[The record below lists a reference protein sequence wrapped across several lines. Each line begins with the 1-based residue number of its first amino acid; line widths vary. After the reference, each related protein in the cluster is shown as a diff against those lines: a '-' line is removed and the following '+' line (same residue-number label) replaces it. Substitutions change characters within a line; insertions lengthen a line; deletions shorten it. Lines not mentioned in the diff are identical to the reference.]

1 MRVSIGLKILA
12 VCMTVVGIFSVLNVY
27 SFYQNSHISD
37 GYRNVAERNATLIFR
52 VYELN
57 LHLTGEESA
66 LKSYV
71 LTGSPRYKESFEE
84 SRVNLRN
91 VLHSLEKDLITPEG
105 KQGLAK
111 VKDSIDRWH
120 LASGSTVGVRDQQG
134 MAAAVLLLA
143 DSQNA
148 AEEAAS
154 TMSEF
159 IKFLNQRMSMRL
171 ETNIAAG
178 QSTHQL
184 ILLFNGLVVLLA
196 IVMTTW
202 LWRRISHPLG
212 QVAELAQNIAAGDL
226 RQKYFGYRHKDEIGD
241 IMQAI
246 RMMNERLHDLVLQV
260 NQAAVKVHQACGE
273 LSQAADESA
282 GASGHITQNMME
294 VAAGAE
300 VLSGQADAAKMA
312 VESIAGGIDEMAG
325 DAKVAATAVEAAR
338 RLAANGRQAADNA
351 VAQMNGIEAGTLQI
365 ETAVANLAGGLRQ
378 IHGFVGTIDALAG
391 QTKLLA
397 LNAAIEA
404 ARAGDSGR
412 GFAVVAD
419 EVKKLAESSA
429 ASARMIASTINE
441 NSRDMTQV
449 IELVGAT
456 RVSVGKGIRV
466 VNDADCEFARIAES
480 VEAVSDRMQNVALAA
495 ARLSGETVKIVKV
508 VHQIELESEATAG
521 RTQNISAAIE
531 EQSASL
537 QQTAAAARSLG
548 RLADQLKEAVE
559 RFKLEPSSPHAS
571 PHASPPLPDGVATS
585 QSPAMPHYDGDAVL
599 AS

>member
-12 VCMTVVGIFSVLNVY
+12 VCMTVVGIFSLLNVY
-27 SFYQNSHISD
+27 SFYKNAQVSE

-57 LHLTGEESA
+57 LQLTGEESA

-71 LTGSPRYKESFEE
+71 LTGAPRYKESFEE
-84 SRVNLRN
+84 SRVRLRN
-91 VLHSLEKDLITPEG
+91 ILHSLEKDLITPEG

-134 MAAAVLLLA
+134 MASAVLLLA
-143 DSQNA
+143 ESQNA
-148 AEEAAS
+148 AEEAGA

-171 ETNIAAG
+171 ETNIASG

-184 ILLFNGLVVLLA
+184 ILLFNGLVIVLA
-196 IVMTTW
+196 IVMTAW

-212 QVAELAQNIAAGDL
+212 QVAELAQDIAAGDL
-226 RQKYFGYRHKDEIGD
+226 RQKSFGYRHNDEIGD
-241 IMQAI
+241 IMESIQL
-246 RMMNERLHDLVLQV
+246 MNERLHDLVLQV

-273 LSQAADESA
+273 LSDAADESA
-282 GASGHITQNMME
+282 GASGHITQNMTE
-294 VAAGAE
+294 VAAGADE
-300 VLSGQADAAKMA
+300 LSCQADAAKMA
-312 VESIAGGIDEMAG
+312 VESIAGGIGEMAG
-325 DAKVAATAVEAAR
+325 DAEAAASAAEATR
-338 RLAANGRQAADNA
+338 QLAANGRLAADNA
-351 VAQMNGIEAGTLQI
+351 VAKMSGIESGTLQI
-365 ETAVANLAGGLRQ
+365 EKAVANLAGGLRQ

-429 ASARMIASTINE
+429 TAARMIATTINE

-449 IELVGAT
+449 VDLVGET
-456 RVSVGKGIRV
+456 RISVGKGIQV
-466 VNDADCEFARIAES
+466 VNQADCEFVRIAES
-480 VEAVSDRMQNVALAA
+480 VDAVSGRMQSVASAA
-495 ARLSGETVKIVKV
+495 SRLSGETVTIVNAV
-508 VHQIELESEATAG
+508 RQIELESEATAG

-548 RLADQLKEAVE
+548 QLADQLKEAVE
-559 RFKLEPSSPHAS
+559 RFKLEPSSPQTGPSA
-571 PHASPPLPDGVATS
+571 
-585 QSPAMPHYDGDAVL
+585 
-599 AS
+599 

>member
-12 VCMTVVGIFSVLNVY
+12 VCMTVVGIFSLLNVY
-27 SFYQNSHISD
+27 SFYKNAQVSE

-57 LHLTGEESA
+57 LQLTGEESA

-71 LTGSPRYKESFEE
+71 LTGAPRYKESFEE
-84 SRVNLRN
+84 SRVRLRN
-91 VLHSLEKDLITPEG
+91 ILHSLEKDLITPEG

-134 MAAAVLLLA
+134 MASAVLLLA
-143 DSQNA
+143 ESQNA
-148 AEEAAS
+148 AEEAGA

-171 ETNIAAG
+171 ETNIASG

-184 ILLFNGLVVLLA
+184 ILLFNGLVIVLA
-196 IVMTTW
+196 IVMTAW

-212 QVAELAQNIAAGDL
+212 QVAELAQDIAAGDL
-226 RQKYFGYRHKDEIGD
+226 RQKSFGYRHNDEIGD
-241 IMQAI
+241 IMESIQL
-246 RMMNERLHDLVLQV
+246 MNQRLHDLVLQV

-273 LSQAADESA
+273 LSGAADESA
-282 GASGHITQNMME
+282 GASVHITQNMTE
-294 VAAGAE
+294 VAAGADE
-300 VLSGQADAAKMA
+300 LTCQADAAKMA
-312 VESIAGGIDEMAG
+312 VESIAGGIGEMAG
-325 DAKVAATAVEAAR
+325 DAEAAANASEAAR
-338 RLAANGRQAADNA
+338 QLAANGRLAADNA
-351 VAQMNGIEAGTLQI
+351 VKQMSGIESGTLQI
-365 ETAVANLAGGLRQ
+365 EKAVANLAGGLRQ

-429 ASARMIASTINE
+429 TAARMIATTINE

-449 IELVGAT
+449 VDLVGET
-456 RVSVGKGIRV
+456 RISVGKGIQV
-466 VNDADCEFARIAES
+466 VNQADCEFVRIAES
-480 VEAVSDRMQNVALAA
+480 VDAVSGRMQSVASAA
-495 ARLSGETVKIVKV
+495 SRLSGETVTIVNAV
-508 VHQIELESEATAG
+508 RQIELESEATAG

-548 RLADQLKEAVE
+548 QLADQLKEAVE
-559 RFKLEPSSPHAS
+559 RFKLEPSSPQTGPSA
-571 PHASPPLPDGVATS
+571 
-585 QSPAMPHYDGDAVL
+585 
-599 AS
+599 

>member
-12 VCMTVVGIFSVLNVY
+12 VCMTVVGIFSLLNVY
-27 SFYQNSHISD
+27 SFYKNAQVSE
-37 GYRNVAERNATLIFR
+37 GYRNVAERNAALIFR

-57 LHLTGEESA
+57 LQLTGEESA

-71 LTGSPRYKESFEE
+71 LTGAPRYKESFEE
-84 SRVNLRN
+84 SRVRLRN
-91 VLHSLEKDLITPEG
+91 ILHSLEKDLITPEG

-134 MAAAVLLLA
+134 MASAVLLLA
-143 DSQNA
+143 ESQNA
-148 AEEAAS
+148 AEEAGA

-171 ETNIAAG
+171 ETNIASG

-184 ILLFNGLVVLLA
+184 ILLFNGLVIVLA
-196 IVMTTW
+196 IVMTAW

-212 QVAELAQNIAAGDL
+212 QVAELAQDIAAGDL
-226 RQKYFGYRHKDEIGD
+226 RQKSFGYRHKDEIGD
-241 IMQAI
+241 IMDAI
-246 RMMNERLHDLVLQV
+246 QLMNQRLHDLVLQV

-273 LSQAADESA
+273 LSGAADESA
-282 GASGHITQNMME
+282 GASVHITQNMTE
-294 VAAGAE
+294 VAAGADE
-300 VLSGQADAAKMA
+300 LTCQADAAKMA
-312 VESIAGGIDEMAG
+312 VESIAVGIGEMAG
-325 DAKVAATAVEAAR
+325 DAEAAASAAEATR
-338 RLAANGRQAADNA
+338 QLAANGRLAADNA
-351 VAQMNGIEAGTLQI
+351 VAKMSGIESGTLQI
-365 ETAVANLAGGLRQ
+365 EKAVANLAGGLRQ

-429 ASARMIASTINE
+429 TAARMIATTINE

-449 IELVGAT
+449 VDLVGET
-456 RVSVGKGIRV
+456 RISVGKGIQV
-466 VNDADCEFARIAES
+466 VNQADCEFVRIAES
-480 VEAVSDRMQNVALAA
+480 VDAVSGRMQSVASAA
-495 ARLSGETVKIVKV
+495 SRLSGETVTIVNAV
-508 VHQIELESEATAG
+508 RQIELESEATAG

-548 RLADQLKEAVE
+548 QLADQLKEAVE
-559 RFKLEPSSPHAS
+559 RFKLEPSSPQAGTPISDDIAAPQSESMS
-571 PHASPPLPDGVATS
+571 PLTGSP
-585 QSPAMPHYDGDAVL
+585 VL
-599 AS
+599 VS

>member
-12 VCMTVVGIFSVLNVY
+12 VCMTVVGIFSLLNVY
-27 SFYQNSHISD
+27 SFYKNAQVSE

-57 LHLTGEESA
+57 LQLTGEESA

-71 LTGSPRYKESFEE
+71 LTGAPRYKESFEE
-84 SRVNLRN
+84 SRVRLRN
-91 VLHSLEKDLITPEG
+91 ILHSLEKDLITPEG

-134 MAAAVLLLA
+134 MASAVLLLA
-143 DSQNA
+143 ESQNA
-148 AEEAAS
+148 AEEAGA

-171 ETNIAAG
+171 ETNIASG

-184 ILLFNGLVVLLA
+184 ILLFNGLVIVLA
-196 IVMTTW
+196 IVMTAW

-212 QVAELAQNIAAGDL
+212 QVAELAQDIAAGDL
-226 RQKYFGYRHKDEIGD
+226 RQKSFGYRHNDEIGD
-241 IMQAI
+241 IMESIQL
-246 RMMNERLHDLVLQV
+246 MNQRLHDLVLQV

-273 LSQAADESA
+273 LSDAADESA
-282 GASGHITQNMME
+282 GASGHITQNMTE
-294 VAAGAE
+294 VAAGADE
-300 VLSGQADAAKMA
+300 LSCQADAAKMA
-312 VESIAGGIDEMAG
+312 VESIAGGIGEMAG
-325 DAKVAATAVEAAR
+325 DAEAAANASEATR
-338 RLAANGRQAADNA
+338 QLAANGRLAADNA
-351 VAQMNGIEAGTLQI
+351 VKQMSGIESGTLQI
-365 ETAVANLAGGLRQ
+365 EKAVANLAGGLRQ

-429 ASARMIASTINE
+429 TAARMIATTINE

-449 IELVGAT
+449 VDLVGET
-456 RVSVGKGIRV
+456 RISVGKGIQV
-466 VNDADCEFARIAES
+466 VNQADCEFVRIAES
-480 VEAVSDRMQNVALAA
+480 VDAVSGRMQSVASAA
-495 ARLSGETVKIVKV
+495 SRLSGETVTIVNAV
-508 VHQIELESEATAG
+508 RQIELESEATAG

-548 RLADQLKEAVE
+548 QLADQLKEAVE
-559 RFKLEPSSPHAS
+559 RFKLEPSSPQTGPSA
-571 PHASPPLPDGVATS
+571 
-585 QSPAMPHYDGDAVL
+585 
-599 AS
+599 

>member
-12 VCMTVVGIFSVLNVY
+12 VCMTVVGIFSLLNVY
-27 SFYQNSHISD
+27 SFYKNAQVSE

-57 LHLTGEESA
+57 LQLTGEESA

-71 LTGSPRYKESFEE
+71 LTGAPRYKESFEE
-84 SRVNLRN
+84 SRVRLRN
-91 VLHSLEKDLITPEG
+91 ILHSLEKDLITPEG

-134 MAAAVLLLA
+134 MASAVLLLA
-143 DSQNA
+143 ESQNA
-148 AEEAAS
+148 AEEAGA

-171 ETNIAAG
+171 ETNIASG

-184 ILLFNGLVVLLA
+184 ILLFNGLVIVLA
-196 IVMTTW
+196 IVMTAW

-212 QVAELAQNIAAGDL
+212 QVAELAQDIAAGDL
-226 RQKYFGYRHKDEIGD
+226 RQKSFGYRHNDEIGD
-241 IMQAI
+241 IMESIQL
-246 RMMNERLHDLVLQV
+246 MNERLHDLVLQV

-273 LSQAADESA
+273 LSGAADESA
-282 GASGHITQNMME
+282 GASVHITQNMTE
-294 VAAGAE
+294 VAAGADE
-300 VLSGQADAAKMA
+300 LTCQADAAKMA
-312 VESIAGGIDEMAG
+312 VESIAVGIGEMAG
-325 DAKVAATAVEAAR
+325 DAEAAASAAEATR
-338 RLAANGRQAADNA
+338 QLAANGRLAADNA
-351 VAQMNGIEAGTLQI
+351 VAKMSGIESGTLQI
-365 ETAVANLAGGLRQ
+365 EKAVANLAGGLRQ

-429 ASARMIASTINE
+429 TAARMIATTINE

-449 IELVGAT
+449 VDLVGET
-456 RVSVGKGIRV
+456 RISVGKGIQV
-466 VNDADCEFARIAES
+466 VTQADCEFVRIAES
-480 VEAVSDRMQNVALAA
+480 VDAVSGRMQSVASAA
-495 ARLSGETVKIVKV
+495 SRLSGETVTIVNAV
-508 VHQIELESEATAG
+508 RQIELESEATAG

-548 RLADQLKEAVE
+548 QLADQLKEAVE
-559 RFKLEPSSPHAS
+559 RFKLEPSSS
-571 PHASPPLPDGVATS
+571 QASPPLPDDIAAP
-585 QSPAMPHYDGDAVL
+585 QSESMSPLTGSPVL
-599 AS
+599 VG

>member
-12 VCMTVVGIFSVLNVY
+12 VCMTVVGIFSLLNVY
-27 SFYQNSHISD
+27 SFYKNAQVSE

-57 LHLTGEESA
+57 LQLTGEESA

-71 LTGSPRYKESFEE
+71 LTGAPRYKESFEE
-84 SRVNLRN
+84 SRVRLRN
-91 VLHSLEKDLITPEG
+91 ILHSLEKDLITPEG

-134 MAAAVLLLA
+134 MASAVLLLA
-143 DSQNA
+143 ESQNA
-148 AEEAAS
+148 AEEAGA

-171 ETNIAAG
+171 ETNIASG

-184 ILLFNGLVVLLA
+184 ILLFNGLVIVLA
-196 IVMTTW
+196 IVMTAW

-212 QVAELAQNIAAGDL
+212 QVAELAQDIAAGDL
-226 RQKYFGYRHKDEIGD
+226 RQKSFGYRHNDEIGD
-241 IMQAI
+241 IMESIQL
-246 RMMNERLHDLVLQV
+246 MNERLHDLVLQV

-273 LSQAADESA
+273 LSDAADESA
-282 GASGHITQNMME
+282 GASGHITQNMTE
-294 VAAGAE
+294 VAAGADE
-300 VLSGQADAAKMA
+300 LSCQADAAKMA
-312 VESIAGGIDEMAG
+312 VESIAGGIGEMAG
-325 DAKVAATAVEAAR
+325 DAEAAANASEATR
-338 RLAANGRQAADNA
+338 QLAANGRLAADNA
-351 VAQMNGIEAGTLQI
+351 VKQMSGIESGTLQI
-365 ETAVANLAGGLRQ
+365 EKAVANLAGGLRQ

-429 ASARMIASTINE
+429 AAARMIAATINE

-449 IELVGAT
+449 VDLVGTT
-456 RVSVGKGIRV
+456 RISVTKGIQV
-466 VNDADCEFARIAES
+466 VNQADCEFVRIAES
-480 VEAVSDRMQNVALAA
+480 VDAVSGRMQSVASSAA
-495 ARLSGETVKIVKV
+495 QLSGETEKIVNAV
-508 VHQIELESEATAG
+508 RQIELESEATAG

-548 RLADQLKEAVE
+548 QLADQLKEAVE
-559 RFKLEPSSPHAS
+559 RFKLEPSSPQTGPSA
-571 PHASPPLPDGVATS
+571 
-585 QSPAMPHYDGDAVL
+585 
-599 AS
+599 

>member
-12 VCMTVVGIFSVLNVY
+12 VCMTVVGIFSLLNVY
-27 SFYQNSHISD
+27 SFYKNAQVSE

-57 LHLTGEESA
+57 LQLTGEESA

-71 LTGSPRYKESFEE
+71 LTGAPRYKESFEE
-84 SRVNLRN
+84 SRVRLRN
-91 VLHSLEKDLITPEG
+91 ILHSLEKDLITPEG

-134 MAAAVLLLA
+134 MASAVLLLA
-143 DSQNA
+143 ESQNA
-148 AEEAAS
+148 AEEAGA

-171 ETNIAAG
+171 ETNIASG

-184 ILLFNGLVVLLA
+184 ILLFNGLVIVLA
-196 IVMTTW
+196 IVMTAW

-212 QVAELAQNIAAGDL
+212 QVAELAQDIAAGDL
-226 RQKYFGYRHKDEIGD
+226 RQKSFGYRHNDEIGD
-241 IMQAI
+241 IMESIQL
-246 RMMNERLHDLVLQV
+246 MNERLHDLVLQV

-273 LSQAADESA
+273 LSGAADESA
-282 GASGHITQNMME
+282 GASGHITQNMTE
-294 VAAGAE
+294 VAAGADE
-300 VLSGQADAAKMA
+300 LSCQADAAKMA
-312 VESIAGGIDEMAG
+312 VESIAGGIGEMAG
-325 DAKVAATAVEAAR
+325 DAEAAANASEATR
-338 RLAANGRQAADNA
+338 QLAANGRLAADNA
-351 VAQMNGIEAGTLQI
+351 VKQMSGIESGTLQI
-365 ETAVANLAGGLRQ
+365 EKAVANLAGGLRQ

-429 ASARMIASTINE
+429 TAARMIATTINE

-449 IELVGAT
+449 VDLVGTT
-456 RVSVGKGIRV
+456 RISVTKGIQV
-466 VNDADCEFARIAES
+466 VNQADCEFVRIAES
-480 VEAVSDRMQNVALAA
+480 VDAVSGRMQSVASAA
-495 ARLSGETVKIVKV
+495 SRLSGETVTIVNAV
-508 VHQIELESEATAG
+508 RQIELESEATAG

-548 RLADQLKEAVE
+548 QLADQLKEAVE
-559 RFKLEPSSPHAS
+559 RFKLEPSSS
-571 PHASPPLPDGVATS
+571 QASPPLPDDIAAP
-585 QSPAMPHYDGDAVL
+585 QSESMSPLTGSPVL
-599 AS
+599 VG

>member
-12 VCMTVVGIFSVLNVY
+12 VCMTVVGIFSLLNVY
-27 SFYQNSHISD
+27 SFYKNAQVSE

-57 LHLTGEESA
+57 LQLTGEESA

-71 LTGSPRYKESFEE
+71 LTGAPRYKESFEE
-84 SRVNLRN
+84 SRVRLRN
-91 VLHSLEKDLITPEG
+91 ILHSLEKDLITPEG

-134 MAAAVLLLA
+134 MASAVLLLA
-143 DSQNA
+143 ESQNA
-148 AEEAAS
+148 AEEAGA

-171 ETNIAAG
+171 ETNIASG

-184 ILLFNGLVVLLA
+184 ILLFNGLVIVLA
-196 IVMTTW
+196 IVMTAW

-212 QVAELAQNIAAGDL
+212 QVAELAQDIAAGDL
-226 RQKYFGYRHKDEIGD
+226 RQKSFGYRHNDEIGD
-241 IMQAI
+241 IMESIQL
-246 RMMNERLHDLVLQV
+246 MNERLHDLVLQV

-273 LSQAADESA
+273 LSGAADESA
-282 GASGHITQNMME
+282 GASVHITQNMTE
-294 VAAGAE
+294 VAAGADE
-300 VLSGQADAAKMA
+300 LTCQADAAKMA
-312 VESIAGGIDEMAG
+312 VESIAGGIGEMAG
-325 DAKVAATAVEAAR
+325 DAEAAANASEATR
-338 RLAANGRQAADNA
+338 QLAANGRLAADNA
-351 VAQMNGIEAGTLQI
+351 VAKMSGIESGTLQI
-365 ETAVANLAGGLRQ
+365 EKAVANLAGGLRQ

-429 ASARMIASTINE
+429 TAARMIATTINE

-449 IELVGAT
+449 VDLVGET
-456 RVSVGKGIRV
+456 RISVGKGIQV
-466 VNDADCEFARIAES
+466 VNQADCEFVRIAES
-480 VEAVSDRMQNVALAA
+480 VDAVSGRMQSVASAA
-495 ARLSGETVKIVKV
+495 SRLSGETVTIVNAV
-508 VHQIELESEATAG
+508 RQIELESEATAG

-548 RLADQLKEAVE
+548 QLADQLKEAVE
-559 RFKLEPSSPHAS
+559 RFKLEPSSPQAGPS
-571 PHASPPLPDGVATS
+571 A
-585 QSPAMPHYDGDAVL
+585 
-599 AS
+599 

>member
-12 VCMTVVGIFSVLNVY
+12 VCMTVVGIFSLLNVY
-27 SFYQNSHISD
+27 SFYKNAQVSE
-37 GYRNVAERNATLIFR
+37 GYRNVAERNAALIFR

-57 LHLTGEESA
+57 LQLTGEESA

-71 LTGSPRYKESFEE
+71 LTGAPRYKESFEE
-84 SRVNLRN
+84 SRVRLRN
-91 VLHSLEKDLITPEG
+91 ILHSLEKDLITPEG

-134 MAAAVLLLA
+134 MASAVLLLA
-143 DSQNA
+143 ESQNA
-148 AEEAAS
+148 AEEAGA

-171 ETNIAAG
+171 ETNIASG

-184 ILLFNGLVVLLA
+184 ILLFNGLVIVLA
-196 IVMTTW
+196 IVMTAW

-212 QVAELAQNIAAGDL
+212 QVAELVQDIAAGDL
-226 RQKYFGYRHKDEIGD
+226 RQKSFGYRHNDEIGD
-241 IMQAI
+241 IMESIQL
-246 RMMNERLHDLVLQV
+246 MNERLHDLVLQV

-273 LSQAADESA
+273 LSDAADESA
-282 GASGHITQNMME
+282 GASGHITQNMTE
-294 VAAGAE
+294 VAAGADE
-300 VLSGQADAAKMA
+300 LSCQADAAKMA
-312 VESIAGGIDEMAG
+312 VESIAVGIGEMAG
-325 DAKVAATAVEAAR
+325 DAEAAASAAEATR
-338 RLAANGRQAADNA
+338 QLAANGRLAADNA
-351 VAQMNGIEAGTLQI
+351 VAKMSGIESGTLQI
-365 ETAVANLAGGLRQ
+365 EKAVANLAGGLRQ

-429 ASARMIASTINE
+429 TAARMIATTINE

-449 IELVGAT
+449 VDLVGET
-456 RVSVGKGIRV
+456 RISVGKGIQV
-466 VNDADCEFARIAES
+466 VNQADCEFVRIAES
-480 VEAVSDRMQNVALAA
+480 VDAVSGRMQSVASAA
-495 ARLSGETVKIVKV
+495 SRLSGETVTIVNAV
-508 VHQIELESEATAG
+508 RQIELESEATAG

-548 RLADQLKEAVE
+548 QLADQLKEAVE
-559 RFKLEPSSPHAS
+559 RFKLEPSSPQTGPSA
-571 PHASPPLPDGVATS
+571 
-585 QSPAMPHYDGDAVL
+585 
-599 AS
+599 

>member
-12 VCMTVVGIFSVLNVY
+12 VCMTVVGIFSLLNVY
-27 SFYQNSHISD
+27 SFYKNAQVSE

-57 LHLTGEESA
+57 LQLTGEESA

-71 LTGSPRYKESFEE
+71 LTGAPRYKESFEE
-84 SRVNLRN
+84 SRVRLRN
-91 VLHSLEKDLITPEG
+91 ILHSLEKDLITPEG

-134 MAAAVLLLA
+134 MASAVLLLA
-143 DSQNA
+143 ESQNA
-148 AEEAAS
+148 AEEAGA

-171 ETNIAAG
+171 ETNIASG

-184 ILLFNGLVVLLA
+184 ILLFNGLVIVLA
-196 IVMTTW
+196 IVMTAW

-212 QVAELAQNIAAGDL
+212 QVAELAQDIAAGDL
-226 RQKYFGYRHKDEIGD
+226 RQKSFGYRHNDEIGD
-241 IMQAI
+241 IMESIQL
-246 RMMNERLHDLVLQV
+246 MNQRLHDLVLQV

-273 LSQAADESA
+273 LSGAADESA
-282 GASGHITQNMME
+282 GASVHITQNMTE
-294 VAAGAE
+294 VAAGADE
-300 VLSGQADAAKMA
+300 LTCQADAAKMA
-312 VESIAGGIDEMAG
+312 VESIAGGIGEMAG
-325 DAKVAATAVEAAR
+325 DAEAAANASEATR
-338 RLAANGRQAADNA
+338 QLAANGRLAADNA
-351 VAQMNGIEAGTLQI
+351 VKQMSGIESGTLQI
-365 ETAVANLAGGLRQ
+365 EKAVANLAGGLRQ

-429 ASARMIASTINE
+429 TAARMIATTINE

-449 IELVGAT
+449 VDLVGET
-456 RVSVGKGIRV
+456 RISVGKGIQV
-466 VNDADCEFARIAES
+466 VNQADCEFVRIAES
-480 VEAVSDRMQNVALAA
+480 VDAVSGRMQSVASAA
-495 ARLSGETVKIVKV
+495 SRLSGETVTIVNAV
-508 VHQIELESEATAG
+508 RQIELESEATAG

-548 RLADQLKEAVE
+548 QLADQLKEAVE
-559 RFKLEPSSPHAS
+559 RFKLEPSSPQTGPSA
-571 PHASPPLPDGVATS
+571 
-585 QSPAMPHYDGDAVL
+585 
-599 AS
+599 